1 MAALPAGLALRRV
14 EVAALTLYDLRSAA
28 ASDAGARGGSREG
41 FVMGNLPNRLCG
53 AVAAIGFIGLLV
65 TASDGVAAGQGA
77 TAEEAKAMLERAVA
91 AIKADE
97 AAALTAFTAGTAGF
111 KNRDLYV
118 FCGNAADGITTAH
131 GADATQVGQS
141 MRDVIDKAG
150 KKIGEEF
157 YRVAAEGEFNVVEYL
172 WPRPGE
178 TEAVPKASYVTKAA
192 DQICGVGYY
201 K

>member
-1 MAALPAGLALRRV
+1 M
-14 EVAALTLYDLRSAA
+14 ENS
-28 ASDAGARGGSREG
+28 
-41 FVMGNLPNRLCG
+41 PNRLCR
-53 AVAAIGFIGLLV
+53 AVAGIGLIGLLV
-65 TASDGVAAGQGA
+65 TAGEGIAAGQSG

-97 AAALTAFTAGTAGF
+97 ARALSAFTAGTEGF
-111 KNRDLYV
+111 KDRDLYV
-118 FCGNAADGITTAH
+118 FCGDGDGTTTAH
-131 GADATQVGQS
+131 GADAAQVRHS
-141 MRDVIDKAG
+141 MRAVTDKAG

-157 YRVAAEGEFNVVEYL
+157 YAVAAEGEFNVVEYL

-178 TEAVPKASYVTKAA
+178 TAAVSKASYVTKVG